1 MARDNLI
8 RQNMHA
14 FGQSAT
20 RPDPRVNRIMHFLEK
35 NHARIVGREELASIE
50 GVSADY
56 LGKRFKIV
64 TGITI
69 RDYTNRIRVRK
80 SMEILK
86 QPGLRMPDVAAESQH
101 LRSHLQ

>member
-35 NHARIVGREELASIE
+35 NHARIVGREELASME
-50 GVSADY
+50 GVSAR
-56 LGKRFKIV
+56 LSGKTLQDCDGYYHTRLHQQDSGAQV
-64 TGITI
+64 HGDAQATG
-69 RDYTNRIRVRK
+69 
-80 SMEILK
+80 
-86 QPGLRMPDVAAESQH
+86 A
-101 LRSHLQ
+101 SHA